1 MSFATSLR
9 SFSENSWIT
18 RSAAFGIDALVNGNP
33 ARVVLL
39 PENAMEQMGGGYEQS
54 ESLKIEVRE
63 KLRINDR
70 VQFDGKIYR
79 VQDIKESTFSPTRTA
94 TIVVSP

>member
-9 SFSENSWIT
+9 SFSNKSWLT
-18 RSAAFGIDALVNGNP
+18 RSAAFGINALLNGAP
-33 ARVVLL
+33 VRIVLL
-39 PENAMEQMGGGYEQS
+39 PENEMEQMSGGYEPS
-54 ESLKIEVRE
+54 ESVKIEIKE

-70 VQFDGKIYR
+70 IQFDGKNYR
-79 VQDIKESTFSPTRTA
+79 VQDIRESAFSPTRTA